1 MWTCSLLKENAR
13 KALAGKWLAGVAACL
28 IINLVYFF
36 SNDAS
41 AVGSYIVTDLF
52 GSSRPLGLFG
62 ILSVLLTVFVI
73 PVLSIGVA
81 RYFMENRQ
89 GKPPVGSIFS
99 VFSDGFGNMV
109 LVSFLVNLKVLLGY
123 CLLIVPGVVW
133 EYRYAMVPYLLAE
146 NPSMSCSRAME
157 LSRGMM
163 HGEKFNFFVL
173 ELSFIGWWI
182 LTIFTFG
189 VGALFLRPY
198 IEATQAEF
206 YAAMR
211 AKAFSMGITDQNELA
226 GFFTYEA

>member
-1 MWTCSLLKENAR
+1 MYVDLLFIKGKRQKSPCRQMAGRCSSLPDHQSC
-13 KALAGKWLAGVAACL
+13 V
-28 IINLVYFF
+28 
-36 SNDAS
+36 
-41 AVGSYIVTDLF
+41 F
-52 GSSRPLGLFG
+52 GSNRPLGLFG
-62 ILSVLLTVFVI
+62 ILSILLTVFVI

-99 VFSDGFGNMV
+99 VFSDGFGNMAI
-109 LVSFLVNLKVLLGY
+109 VSFLVNLKVMLGY
-123 CLLIVPGVVW
+123 CLLIVPGVIW

-189 VGALFLRPY
+189 IGALFLRPY
-198 IEATQAEF
+198 VEATQAEF

>member
-1 MWTCSLLKENAR
+1 
-13 KALAGKWLAGVAACL
+13 
-28 IINLVYFF
+28 
-36 SNDAS
+36 
-41 AVGSYIVTDLF
+41 
-52 GSSRPLGLFG
+52 
-62 ILSVLLTVFVI
+62 
-73 PVLSIGVA
+73 
-81 RYFMENRQ
+81 
-89 GKPPVGSIFS
+89 
-99 VFSDGFGNMV
+99 
-109 LVSFLVNLKVLLGY
+109 
-123 CLLIVPGVVW
+123 
-133 EYRYAMVPYLLAE
+133 MVPYLLAE

-189 VGALFLRPY
+189 IGALFLRPY

-226 GFFTYEA
+226 GFFTYDA

>member
-36 SNDAS
+36 S
-41 AVGSYIVTDLF
+41 I
-52 GSSRPLGLFG
+52 SRPLGLFG
-62 ILSVLLTVFVI
+62 ILSILLTVFVI

-99 VFSDGFGNMV
+99 VFSDGFGNMAI
-109 LVSFLVNLKVLLGY
+109 VSFLVNLKVLLGY

-189 VGALFLRPY
+189 IGALFLRPY
-198 IEATQAEF
+198 VEATQAEF